1 MLASKRKDT
10 LSCKLCSKN
19 YNNETMRP
27 MALIPCGHTY
37 CSQCIDKLMSPSQN
51 GDEANK
57 ENSVPAGFS
66 VISNEDFLLNDE
78 KESRNYR
85 RCPTCKTRFNQS
97 IPDYD
102 LLDTINYKFSTK
114 LSNTQSDLQIDEK
127 LVSLPD
133 RHVCHL
139 QSNLRGLILLC

>member
-1 MLASKRKDT
+1 MLAAKRKDT

-19 YNNETMRP
+19 YNNENLRP

-37 CSQCIDKLMSPSQN
+37 CSQCIDKLMAPSQS
-51 GDEANK
+51 DENK
-57 ENSVPAGFS
+57 ENSFPAAFGL
-66 VISNEDFLLNDE
+66 SNEDFSVNDD
-78 KESRNYR
+78 KDSRSYR

-127 LVSLPD
+127 LVST
-133 RHVCHL
+133 
-139 QSNLRGLILLC
+139 S

>member
-1 MLASKRKDT
+1 MLAAKRKDT

-19 YNNETMRP
+19 YNNDSLRP

-37 CSQCIDKLMSPSQN
+37 CSQCIDKLMSPSQS
-51 GDEANK
+51 GDDNK
-57 ENSVPAGFS
+57 ENSVPAFA
-66 VISNEDFLLNDE
+66 EDFSLNDD
-78 KESRNYR
+78 KENRSYK
-85 RCPTCKTRFNQS
+85 RCPACKTRFNQS

-127 LVSLPD
+127 LVSLLGQHGQCAF
-133 RHVCHL
+133 RL
-139 QSNLRGLILLC
+139 Q